1 MVDLAESGQQ
11 LNSMIL
17 KIFSKLNNLIILFEA
32 QQLQEV
38 CKLLTQNIDNLAP
51 FHFSAKSMTN
61 LKDLYE
67 MT

>member
-1 MVDLAESGQQ
+1 
-11 LNSMIL
+11 MIL

-38 CKLLTQNIDNLAP
+38 CKLLTQNTDNLAP